1 MQTLLFESDVK
12 ISLESSGGQVISVTK
27 NGLVIAPRARN
38 LGPNELLILKECE
51 DGWAFQTSH
60 NKLLGLGNSS
70 DILEEKSAEEDE
82 AEQKE
87 EEDTITSHVI
97 ATKDSPV
104 TSKETWSVV
113 REGQYIL
120 LRGQNEQYV
129 TIGSVGGIISCDAV
143 NRAQATKF
151 RVLLRTTEFEDFK
164 TYVKARVPLKR
175 AGSVFLCNL
184 NSVRAFFFLVVVES
198 NYAHTFKHRY
208 V

>member
-1 MQTLLFESDVK
+1 M
-12 ISLESSGGQVISVTK
+12 
-27 NGLVIAPRARN
+27 
-38 LGPNELLILKECE
+38 
-51 DGWAFQTSH
+51 
-60 NKLLGLGNSS
+60 
-70 DILEEKSAEEDE
+70 
-82 AEQKE
+82 
-87 EEDTITSHVI
+87 
-97 ATKDSPV
+97 
-104 TSKETWSVV
+104 V

-184 NSVRAFFFLVVVES
+184 NSVRAFFLSCRCRIELRTH
-198 NYAHTFKHRY
+198 NTHTHTDTCKLGHQNVGQFR
-208 V
+208 